1 MRYNVNIC
9 DDNYRN
15 INMNI
20 NDDENIVPLD
30 W

>member
-1 MRYNVNIC
+1 MKYNMNIC
-9 DDNYRN
+9 ESYRN

>member
-1 MRYNVNIC
+1 MKNNMNIC
-9 DDNYRN
+9 ESYRN

>member
-20 NDDENIVPLD
+20 NECEDCTL
-30 W
+30 WTG